1 MAANIDYPRGLEVNG
16 PCLRSREYTLSA
28 AYSEDVFIGTPVVA
42 NGTGRDVV
50 LATVG
55 TGNPVLGAVIAIF
68 DANKVPIA
76 YWPDD
81 KAGVGYVTVADHPE
95 QQYIIQGDGDTT
107 YLDIND
113 CNGNVNLVGS
123 GGSTVNYRS
132 AVELNDSD
140 TGGNTAG
147 DQIRLIRPADRA
159 DNTVGIANC
168 DWLCRLNNPQ
178 SAAGIVG
185 VGV

>member
-1 MAANIDYPRGLEVNG
+1 MAANVDYPRGLEPVG
-16 PCLRSREYTLSA
+16 PILRATEYTLSS
-28 AYSEDVFIGTPVVA
+28 AYSEDVFIGTPVAA
-42 NGTGRDVV
+42 NGTGRNVV
-50 LATVG
+50 LATMG
-55 TGNPVLGAVIAIF
+55 TGNPVLGPVIAIY
-68 DANKVPIA
+68 DANKVPLS

-81 KAGVGYVTVADHPE
+81 NPGVGYVLVADHPD
-95 QQYIIQGDGDTT
+95 QLYICQGDGDTT

-132 AVELNDSD
+132 AVELNESD
-140 TGGNTAG
+140 TGGNTPG
-147 DQIRLIRPADRA
+147 DQIRLIRPVDRP
-159 DNTVGIANC
+159 DNTVGIANA

>member
-1 MAANIDYPRGLEVNG
+1 MANVDYPRGMQIYGDL
-16 PCLRSREYTLSA
+16 LRATEYTLSS
-28 AYSEDVFIGTPVVA
+28 AYTEDVFIGTPVAA

-50 LATVG
+50 LYTAG
-55 TGNPVLGAVIAIF
+55 TGNAILGAVIAIY
-68 DANKVPIA
+68 DANKVPLA

-81 KAGVGYVTVADHPE
+81 NPGVGYVLVADHPE
-95 QQYIIQGDGDTT
+95 QLYISQGDGDTT

-132 AVELNDSD
+132 AVEINDSD
-140 TGGNTAG
+140 TGGNTPG
-147 DQIRLIRPADRA
+147 DQIRLIRPDQRP

-168 DWLCRLNNPQ
+168 DWIYRLNNPQ